1 MSPAIDLVVGC
12 GAWSLPLLILPYVLA
27 DNPQAGAL
35 AFSLLS
41 VVVNGP
47 HYMATIYRAYR
58 TREDFARYRLRTLYC
73 TLFLIAVLIAAH
85 GFYGMVAWL
94 MTIYLTWSP
103 WHYMGQNFGLMLMFI
118 HRNELKIDRRDR
130 NVLWISFV
138 ASYLLTFLFFH
149 TGPSTTPFWISL
161 GFPPSILDTLRIP
174 LMLVFFAG
182 AIPLAKLIRQAAKR
196 KRARSV
202 SPSGRSLNGSAQPED
217 AKRKRDSAQP
227 QQWTPMLAPLTLYV
241 TQFLWA
247 VLPSALVFLKG
258 FGVPQVAYSVSMLA
272 VMHCAQYVWITNYYA
287 RREAKAESTD
297 WHWQRYFAILVIGG
311 VALFIPGPWLAS
323 YVVGSDFA
331 MSFMIFTA
339 VINIHHF
346 VLDGAIWKLR
356 DNRIRSLL
364 TAADN
369 AVPAALV
376 QASWIPA
383 GRPWRLVGATVAVVL
398 MILTGIDRVRY
409 YLGNRNDIPSM
420 ALAATMNPHDSEMQM
435 RLGHAYESAGDR
447 TRMEDSFREAVR
459 ANPGN
464 VEGQNAVAKVLLQTG
479 RFDEGYAYFKQM
491 FSRGNFDVESLA
503 NFGLLC
509 KMLNRHDE
517 AVTSFQRALD
527 EDPNYAPVQ
536 LLLAEMLDA
545 DGKTSDA
552 ISHYEK
558 YVALTPTV
566 PSEAD
571 NPELQNAIARI
582 HLLSGGQR

>member
-1 MSPAIDLVVGC
+1 MSPAIDLIVGC
-12 GAWSLPLLILPYVLA
+12 GAWSLPLLILPYVLG
-27 DNPQAGAL
+27 NNGQAGAL
-35 AFSLLS
+35 AFSMLA
-41 VVVNGP
+41 VAVNGP

-85 GFYGMVAWL
+85 GFYRIVPWL

-161 GFPPSILDTLRIP
+161 GFPPSVLDTLRIP

-182 AIPLAKLIRQAAKR
+182 AIPLGKLIRQAAKR
-196 KRARSV
+196 GLWK
-202 SPSGRSLNGSAQPED
+202 
-217 AKRKRDSAQP
+217 
-227 QQWTPMLAPLTLYV
+227 PMLAPLTLYV

-258 FGVPQVAYSVSMLA
+258 FGVPQVAFSVSMLA

-356 DNRIRSLL
+356 DKRIHSLL
-364 TAADN
+364 TAADTRV
-369 AVPAALV
+369 ADTPV
-376 QASWIPA
+376 QASWIPVIPA
-383 GRPWRLVGATVAVVL
+383 GWPWRLVGATVAVLL
-398 MILTGIDRVRY
+398 MILTGMDRVRY
-409 YLGNRNDIPSM
+409 YLGNRNDISSM

-435 RLGHAYESAGDR
+435 RLGRAYESAGDR

-527 EDPNYAPVQ
+527 GDPNYAAVQ

-582 HLLSGGQR
+582 HLLRSLN

>member
-1 MSPAIDLVVGC
+1 MSPAIDLIVGC

-27 DNPQAGAL
+27 DNGQAGAL
-35 AFSLLS
+35 AFSMLA

-58 TREDFARYRLRTLYC
+58 TREDFARYRVRTLYC
-73 TLFLIAVLIAAH
+73 TLLLIAVLIAAH
-85 GFYGMVAWL
+85 GFYGMVAGL

-149 TGPSTTPFWISL
+149 TGPSTTPFWISI
-161 GFPPSILDTLRIP
+161 GFPPSLLDTLRIP
-174 LMLVFFAG
+174 LMVVFFAG
-182 AIPLAKLIRQAAKR
+182 ALPLGRLIRQA
-196 KRARSV
+196 
-202 SPSGRSLNGSAQPED
+202 G

-227 QQWTPMLAPLTLYV
+227 QAWTSMLAPLTLYA

-247 VLPSALVFLKG
+247 VLPSALVFFKG

-323 YVVGSDFA
+323 YALGRDFA

-339 VINIHHF
+339 VVNIHHF

-356 DNRIRSLL
+356 DQRIRSLL
-364 TAADN
+364 TATDTKMAN
-369 AVPAALV
+369 TPV
-376 QASWIPA
+376 QASQVLWSPA
-383 GRPWRLVGATVAVVL
+383 GRAWRLIGVMAVVLL
-398 MILTGIDRVRY
+398 MILTGMDRVRY

-420 ALAATMNPHDSEMQM
+420 ALAAAMNPHDSEMQM
-435 RLGHAYESAGDR
+435 RLGRAYESAGDQ
-447 TRMEDSFREAVR
+447 THMEDSFREAVR

-464 VEGQNAVAKVLLQTG
+464 VEGQNAVAKALLQTG
-479 RFDEGYAYFKQM
+479 RFDEGYAYFKEM

-527 EDPNYAPVQ
+527 EDPNYAAVQ
-536 LLLAEMLDA
+536 LLLAQMLDA

-552 ISHYEK
+552 ISHYER

-566 PSEAD
+566 PSEPA

-582 HLLSGGQR
+582 HLLSGGER

>member
-1 MSPAIDLVVGC
+1 MSPAIDLIVGC
-12 GAWSLPLLILPYVLA
+12 GAWSLPLLILPYVLG
-27 DNPQAGAL
+27 NNGQAGAL
-35 AFSLLS
+35 AFSMLA
-41 VVVNGP
+41 VAVNGP

-85 GFYGMVAWL
+85 GFYRIVPWL

-103 WHYMGQNFGLMLMFI
+103 WHYMGQNFGLMLMFV

-138 ASYLLTFLFFH
+138 ASYLLTFLLIH
-149 TGPSTTPFWISL
+149 TGPSAPFWISI
-161 GFPPSILDTLRIP
+161 GFPPSLLDTLRIP

-182 AIPLAKLIRQAAKR
+182 ALPLGKLIRQAGAKR

-202 SPSGRSLNGSAQPED
+202 STIARDLSQCPQPE
-217 AKRKRDSAQP
+217 P
-227 QQWTPMLAPLTLYV
+227 WNPMLAPLALYF

-258 FGVPQVAYSVSMLA
+258 FGVPEVAYSISMLA

-287 RREAKAESTD
+287 RREEKAESTD
-297 WHWQRYFAILVIGG
+297 WHWQRYFAILLIGG

-323 YVVGSDFA
+323 YALGRDFA

-339 VINIHHF
+339 VVNIHHF

-356 DNRIRSLL
+356 DKRIRSLL
-364 TAADN
+364 TAPDTEMAN
-369 AVPAALV
+369 TPV
-376 QASWIPA
+376 QASQVLRSPA
-383 GRPWRLVGATVAVVL
+383 GRAWRLIGATAAVFL
-398 MILTGIDRVRY
+398 MILTGMDRVRY

-420 ALAATMNPHDSEMQM
+420 ALAAAMNPYDSEMQM
-435 RLGHAYESAGDR
+435 RLGRAYESAGDQ

-464 VEGQNAVAKVLLQTG
+464 VEGQNAVAKALLEKG
-479 RFDEGYAYFKQM
+479 RFDDGYAYFKQM

-503 NFGLLC
+503 NFGVLC
-509 KMLNRHDE
+509 KLLNRHDE
-517 AVTSFQRALD
+517 AVTSLQRALD
-527 EDPNYAPVQ
+527 LDPNYAAVQ

-545 DGKTSDA
+545 DGKTSEA
-552 ISHYEK
+552 LSHYER
-558 YVALTPTV
+558 YVALSPTV
-566 PSEAD
+566 PSEPA

-582 HLLSGGQR
+582 HLLSGGER

>member
-1 MSPAIDLVVGC
+1 MSPPIDLIVGC
-12 GAWSLPLLILPYVLA
+12 GAWSLPLLILPYVFG
-27 DNPQAGAL
+27 DNGQAGAL
-35 AFSLLS
+35 AFSMLA
-41 VVVNGP
+41 VAVNGP

-58 TREDFARYRLRTLYC
+58 TREDFDRYRVRTLYF
-73 TLFLIAVLIAAH
+73 TLFLTAVLIAAH
-85 GFYGMVAWL
+85 GFYGIVPWL

-103 WHYMGQNFGLMLMFI
+103 WHYMGQNFGLMLMFV

-149 TGPSTTPFWISL
+149 TGPSTTPFWISI
-161 GFPPSILDTLRIP
+161 GFPPSLLNTLRIP

-182 AIPLAKLIRQAAKR
+182 ALPLGRLIRQA
-196 KRARSV
+196 
-202 SPSGRSLNGSAQPED
+202 G

-227 QQWTPMLAPLTLYV
+227 EQWKPMLAPLTLYV

-258 FGVPQVAYSVSMLA
+258 VGVPEVAYSVSMLA

-287 RREAKAESTD
+287 RREAKAESTG

-311 VALFIPGPWLAS
+311 VALFIAGPWLAS
-323 YVVGSDFA
+323 YALGRDFG
-331 MSFMIFTA
+331 MSVLIFTA
-339 VINIHHF
+339 VVNIHHF

-356 DNRIRSLL
+356 DKRIRSLL
-364 TAADN
+364 TATDTKVAN
-369 AVPAALV
+369 TPV

-383 GRPWRLVGATVAVVL
+383 GRPWRLIGATAAVLL
-398 MILTGIDRVRY
+398 MILAGMDRVRY
-409 YLGNRNDIPSM
+409 YLLNRNDIPSL
-420 ALAATMNPHDSEMQM
+420 ALAATMNPHDSDMQM
-435 RLGHAYESAGDR
+435 RLGRAYESAGDQ

-464 VEGQNAVAKVLLQTG
+464 VEGQNAVARVLLETG
-479 RFDEGYAYFKQM
+479 RFDEGYAHFKQM
-491 FSRGNFDVESLA
+491 FSRGNFDVEALA
-503 NFGLLC
+503 NFGALC
-509 KMLNRHDE
+509 KQLNRHDE
-517 AVTSFQRALD
+517 AVTSLQRALD
-527 EDPNYAPVQ
+527 EDPNYAAVQ

-552 ISHYEK
+552 ISHYER
-558 YVALTPTV
+558 YVALTPTD
-566 PSEAD
+566 PSQPA

-582 HLLSGGQR
+582 HLLSGGER